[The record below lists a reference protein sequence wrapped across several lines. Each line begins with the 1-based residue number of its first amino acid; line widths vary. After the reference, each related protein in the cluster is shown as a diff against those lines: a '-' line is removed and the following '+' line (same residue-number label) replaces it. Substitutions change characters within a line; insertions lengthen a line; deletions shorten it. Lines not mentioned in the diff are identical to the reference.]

1 MPTSRNTARSSATW
15 ASSRSDGAGELNR
28 PGKGVGAR
36 LRRKEDHRHLH
47 GLGQFVGDISL
58 PGMLE
63 VAFVR
68 SAVAHGVIERINV
81 PDEHTGKVF
90 TAADFPDLKPIVAVP
105 KIEGFKYSEHPVLAT
120 GRVRFAGEAI
130 AVAIGPNRSV
140 AEDIAESVVVDIA
153 ELPAVVDLLEACRP
167 GSPLIRTEWG
177 DNVFVSKLNEYGD
190 LESARRNAAVTLTRE
205 YRMNRQSAVPLEGR
219 AILAAWNDRLEEL
232 TIHTGSQSPHQM
244 RVGLAQVLGI
254 EERKLRIISPDMGG
268 GFGAKRVLYPEEVMV
283 AALALK
289 LRKPVRWLDDKR
301 EHLLSAIHCREHHH
315 KVTAYADA
323 NGKLLGLDVEIYVD
337 AGAYSHWPNG
347 PFMETGMAARNIPGP
362 YVLPGYR
369 CRSHTVATNK
379 SPIGAYRGVARPAAC
394 FTIERTI
401 DELAHAVGREPHVV
415 RMENMVP
422 ASAMPYR
429 NITNLNFDTGDYAE
443 SVRRAVQLIGL
454 EAVRARQK
462 RAEADGRLIGVGF
475 ASFTEQTAHGCGEWV
490 SRGVPVIP
498 GYESATARMM
508 ADGSLMLMV
517 GIVSHGQGMETS
529 LAQIA
534 HEELG
539 VDPMQ
544 VSVRHGDTQVS
555 PFGMGT
561 FASRSM
567 VMSGGAVAK
576 ACRAL
581 KAKMTAIAAHLLKCE
596 GSQLRFADC
605 AVHGP
610 GGSISFAEIGR
621 IAHLRQEALPPGVDP
636 LLEVTVTYQPAVDG
650 GVFTY
655 ATQAA
660 VVAVDLDTG
669 KVEILDYAVVE
680 DCGTVVNPLI
690 VDGQIVGGIAQGIG
704 NALYE
709 EIPYNEFGQPLATT
723 FADYLMPGAPEIPA
737 IKIGHMSTPTPHTEY
752 GMKGMGEGGSI
763 SPPAAIANAIRDA
776 LLRIGAEVNETPMT
790 PRRVRAAVQQALA
803 RNNAAVPA

>member
-1 MPTSRNTARSSATW
+1 VSEAKA
-15 ASSRSDGAGELNR
+15 
-28 PGKGVGAR
+28 GKGVGAA
-36 LRRKEDHRHLH
+36 LRRKEDRRHLH
-47 GLGQFVGDISL
+47 GRGQFVADIRL
-58 PGMLE
+58 PGTLE

-68 SAVAHGVIERINV
+68 SSVAHGRVRSIDSPSRIYS
-81 PDEHTGKVF
+81 
-90 TAADFPDLKPIVAVP
+90 ARDFPDLKPIVAVT
-105 KIEGFKYSEHPVLAT
+105 KIEGFKYSEHPALAT
-120 GRVRFAGEAI
+120 ERVRFAGEPI
-130 AVAIGPNRSV
+130 AMAVGATRAE
-140 AEDIAESVVVDIA
+140 AEDIAESVSVDIE
-153 ELPAVVDLLEACRP
+153 ELPAVVDMLDALKP
-167 GSPLIRTEWG
+167 GAPLVREEWG
-177 DNVFVSKLNEYGD
+177 DNVFVKRENAYGD
-190 LESARRNAAVTLTRE
+190 LDAAKKAAAVTVTRE

-232 TIHTGSQSPHQM
+232 TVWCGSQSPHQT
-244 RVGLAQVLGI
+244 RVGLAQVLGL
-254 EERKLRIISPDMGG
+254 EERQLHLVAPDMGG

-283 AALALK
+283 CALALK
-289 LRKPVRWLDDKR
+289 LKRPVRWLDDKR
-301 EHLLSAIHCREHHH
+301 EHILSAIHCREHHH

-323 NGKLLGLDVEIYVD
+323 KGRILGLDVDIYVD

-347 PFMETGMAARNIPGP
+347 PFMETGMASRNIPGP
-362 YVLPGYR
+362 YAIGAYR

-401 DELAHAVGREPHVV
+401 DEVAHAVGREPYQV

-422 ASAMPYR
+422 ASAMPYK
-429 NITNLNFDTGDYAE
+429 NITGLHYDTGDYAE
-443 SVRRAVQLIGL
+443 SVRRAVDLIRFSD
-454 EAVRARQK
+454 VRKRQAK
-462 RAEADGRLIGVGF
+462 GEPDGRLIGVGF

-508 ADGSLMLMV
+508 TDGSLMLMV

-539 VDPMQ
+539 VDPLH

-555 PFGMGT
+555 AFGMGT
-561 FASRSM
+561 FASRSI

-576 ACRAL
+576 ACRL
-581 KAKMTAIAAHLLKCE
+581 LRNKMSAIAAHALNCRLDDLKLQDGALHGPD
-596 GSQLRFADC
+596 GSINFADI
-605 AVHGP
+605 A
-610 GGSISFAEIGR
+610 R
-621 IAHLRQEALPPGVDP
+621 IAHLRQEQLPPGVDP
-636 LLEVTVTYQPAVDG
+636 LLEVTATYEPKIDK

-660 VVAVDLDTG
+660 VVAVDPDTG
-669 KVEILDYAVVE
+669 KVDILDYAVIE

-704 NALYE
+704 TALYE
-709 EIPYNEFGQPLATT
+709 EIPFDASGQPLATT
-723 FADYLMPGAPEIPA
+723 LADYLMPGAPEIPA
-737 IKIGHMSTPTPHTEY
+737 IRIGHMQTPTPHTEY
-752 GMKGMGEGGSI
+752 GMKGMGEGGAI

-776 LLRIGAEVNETPMT
+776 LLKIGAEINETPMT
-790 PRRVRAAVQQALA
+790 PKRVRSAIQKALTRA
-803 RNNAAVPA
+803 PEKIPA

>member
-1 MPTSRNTARSSATW
+1 MMQK
-15 ASSRSDGAGELNR
+15 
-28 PGKGVGAR
+28 PGKGVGAS
-36 LRRKEDHRHLH
+36 LRRKEDRRHLH
-47 GLGQFVGDISL
+47 GRGQFVSDIRL

-68 SAVAHGVIERINV
+68 SPVAHGAIRGIDI
-81 PDEHTGKVF
+81 PQEHARKVV
-90 TAADFPDLKPIVAVP
+90 TASDFPSLKPIVATTQ
-105 KIEGFKYSEHPVLAT
+105 IEGFKYSEHPALAT
-120 GRVRFAGEAI
+120 DRVRFAGEPI
-130 AVAIGPNRSV
+130 AMAVGATRSE
-140 AEDIAESVVVDIA
+140 AEDIADAVAVDIE
-153 ELPAVVDLLEACRP
+153 ELPAVVDMLEALKP
-167 GSPLIRTEWG
+167 GAPLVREEWG
-177 DNVFVSKLNEYGD
+177 DNQFVERLNEYGD
-190 LESARRNAAVTLTRE
+190 LEAARRSAAVVLTRE

-232 TIHTGSQSPHQM
+232 TVYTGSQSPHQT
-244 RVGLAQVLGI
+244 RVGLSQVLGL
-254 EERKLRIISPDMGG
+254 EERQLRLVSPDMGG

-289 LRKPVRWLDDKR
+289 LKRPVRWLDDKR
-301 EHLLSAIHCREHHH
+301 EHILSAIHAREHHH

-323 NGKLLGLDVEIYVD
+323 KGKLLGLDVEIYVD

-362 YVLPGYR
+362 YTLAAYR
-369 CRSHTVATNK
+369 CRSHTVATHK

-401 DELAHAVGREPHVV
+401 DEVAHAVGREPYLV

-422 ASAMPYR
+422 ATAMPYR
-429 NITNLNFDTGDYAE
+429 NVTNLHFDTGDYAE
-443 SVRRAVQLIGL
+443 SVRRAARLIGF

-508 ADGSLMLMV
+508 SDGSLMLMV

-534 HEELG
+534 HQELG
-539 VDPMQ
+539 VDPMK

-555 PFGMGT
+555 AFGMGT
-561 FASRSM
+561 FASRSI

-581 KAKMTAIAAHLLKCE
+581 KAKMAAIACHLLECDE
-596 GSQLRFADC
+596 GELQFADC

-610 GGSISFAEIGR
+610 NGSLTFADIGR
-621 IAHLRQEALPPGVDP
+621 TAHLRQEQLPPGVEP
-636 LLEVTVTYQPAVDG
+636 LLEVTATYEPKVDK

-660 VVAVDLDTG
+660 VVAVDPDTG
-669 KVEILDYAVVE
+669 RVELLDYAVVE

-704 NALYE
+704 TALYE
-709 EIPYNEFGQPLATT
+709 EIPFNEGGQPLATT
-723 FADYLMPGAPEIPA
+723 LADYLLPGAPEIPA
-737 IKIGHMSTPTPHTEY
+737 IKIGHMASPSPHTEY
-752 GMKGMGEGGSI
+752 GMKGMGEGGAI

-776 LLRIGAEVNETPMT
+776 LLRMGAEVNETPMT
-790 PRRVRAAVQQALA
+790 PRRVRAAIEKVLDKKLEKVTA
-803 RNNAAVPA
+803 

>member
-1 MPTSRNTARSSATW
+1 MEKT
-15 ASSRSDGAGELNR
+15 
-28 PGKGVGAR
+28 GKGVGAP
-36 LRRKEDHRHLH
+36 LRRKEDRRHLH
-47 GLGQFVGDISL
+47 GVGQFVSDIRL
-58 PGMLE
+58 PGTLE
-63 VAFVR
+63 AAFVR
-68 SAVAHGVIERINV
+68 SPVAHGRIKSI
-81 PDEHTGKVF
+81 DTAGGKVF
-90 TAADFPDLKPIVAVP
+90 TARDFPTLKPIVAVT
-105 KIEGFKYSEHPVLAT
+105 KIEGFKYSEHPALASE
-120 GRVRFAGEAI
+120 RVRFAGEPIAI
-130 AVAIGPNRSV
+130 AIGATRAE
-140 AEDIAESVVVDIA
+140 AEDVADAVSVDID
-153 ELPAVVDLLEACRP
+153 ELPAVVDMLEALKP
-167 GSPLIRTEWG
+167 GAPLIREDWG
-177 DNVFVSKLNEYGD
+177 DNVFVKRLNEYGD
-190 LESARRNAAVTLTRE
+190 LEGARKSAAITVTRE
-205 YRMNRQSAVPLEGR
+205 YRMNRQSALPLEGR
-219 AILAAWNDRLEEL
+219 AILAAWNHRLEEL
-232 TIHTGSQSPHQM
+232 ALYTGSQSPHQT
-244 RVGLAQVLGI
+244 RVGLAQLLGI
-254 EERKLRIISPDMGG
+254 EERQLRLISPDMGG
-268 GFGAKRVLYPEEVMV
+268 GFGSKRVLYPEEVMV

-289 LRKPVRWLDDKR
+289 LKRPVRWLDDKR

-315 KVTAYADA
+315 RVTAYADA
-323 NGKLLGLDVEIYVD
+323 KGKILGLDVEIFVD

-362 YVLPGYR
+362 YTIPSYR

-401 DELAHAVGREPHVV
+401 DEVAHAVGREPYVV

-429 NITNLNFDTGDYAE
+429 NVTNLHFDTGDYAE
-443 SVRRAVQLIGL
+443 SVRRAAQLIGF

-475 ASFTEQTAHGCGEWV
+475 AAFTEQTAHGCGEWV

-508 ADGSLMLMV
+508 TDGSLMLMV

-555 PFGMGT
+555 AFGMGT
-561 FASRSM
+561 FASRSI

-581 KAKMTAIAAHLLKCE
+581 KAKMAAIAAHSLKCKVQE
-596 GSQLRFADC
+596 IRFADC
-605 AVHGP
+605 AAHGP
-610 GGSISFAEIGR
+610 KGSISFADIGR
-621 IAHLRQEALPPGVDP
+621 IAHLRQEALPPGVEP
-636 LLEVTVTYQPAVDG
+636 LLEVTATYEPAVDK

-660 VVAVDLDTG
+660 VVAVDPDTG
-669 KVEILDYAVVE
+669 KVDILDYAVVE

-704 NALYE
+704 TALYE
-709 EIPYNEFGQPLATT
+709 EIPFNEAGQPLATT
-723 FADYLMPGAPEIPA
+723 LGDYLLPGAPEIPA

-752 GMKGMGEGGSI
+752 GMKGMGEGGAI

-776 LLRIGAEVNETPMT
+776 LLGIGAEVNETPMT
-790 PRRVRAAVQQALA
+790 PKRVRAAIQLALSKKPEPVTA
-803 RNNAAVPA
+803 

>member
-1 MPTSRNTARSSATW
+1 M
-15 ASSRSDGAGELNR
+15 EKQ
-28 PGKGVGAR
+28 GKGVGAP
-36 LRRKEDHRHLH
+36 LRRKEDRRHLH
-47 GLGQFVGDISL
+47 GLGQFVADISL
-58 PGMLE
+58 PHTLE

-68 SAVAHGVIERINV
+68 SPVAHGIVSRIDI
-81 PDEHTGKVF
+81 PPKHAAKVF
-90 TAADFPDLKPIVAVP
+90 TARDFPALKPIVAVT
-105 KIEGFKYSEHPVLAT
+105 KVEGFKNSEHPALAT
-120 GRVRFAGEAI
+120 ARVRFAGEPIALAI
-130 AVAIGPNRSV
+130 AATRAQ
-140 AEDIAESVVVDIA
+140 AEDVADSVSVEIE
-153 ELPAVVDLLEACRP
+153 ELPAVVDMLEAVKP
-167 GSPLIRTEWG
+167 GAPLIREEWG
-177 DNVFVSKLNEYGD
+177 DNVYVQRQNQYGE
-190 LESARRNAAVTLTRE
+190 LEAARRNAAVTVTRE

-219 AILAAWNDRLEEL
+219 AILAAWNERLEEL
-232 TIHTGSQSPHQM
+232 TVYTGSQSPHQT

-254 EERKLRIISPDMGG
+254 EERKLRLISPDMGG
-268 GFGAKRVLYPEEVMV
+268 GFGSKRVLYPEEVMV

-289 LRKPVRWLDDKR
+289 LKRPVRWLDDKR
-301 EHLLSAIHCREHHH
+301 EHLLSAIHAREHHH

-323 NGKLLGLDVEIYVD
+323 KGKVLGLDVEIYVD

-347 PFMETGMAARNIPGP
+347 PFMETGMASRNIPGP
-362 YVLPGYR
+362 YAIPAYR
-369 CRSHTVATNK
+369 VRSHTVATNK

-401 DELAHAVGREPHVV
+401 DEVAHAVGREAHVV

-429 NITNLNFDTGDYAE
+429 SITHLVYDTGDYAE
-443 SVRRAVQLIGL
+443 SVRRAAELIGF

-462 RAEADGRLIGVGF
+462 RGEADGRLIGVGF

-508 ADGSLMLMV
+508 TDGSLMLMV

-544 VSVRHGDTQVS
+544 VSIRHGDTQVS

-581 KAKMTAIAAHLLKCE
+581 KAKMAAIAAHVLQCE
-596 GSQLRFADC
+596 PQEVEFFESTVRGPKGTLTFAD
-605 AVHGP
+605 
-610 GGSISFAEIGR
+610 IGR
-621 IAHLRQEALPPGVDP
+621 IGYLRQEALPPGVEP
-636 LLEVTVTYQPAVDG
+636 LLEVTATYAPKVDT

-660 VVAVDLDTG
+660 VVAVDPDTG
-669 KVEILDYAVVE
+669 HVEILDYAVVE

-690 VDGQIVGGIAQGIG
+690 VDGQIAGGIAQGIG
-704 NALYE
+704 TALYE
-709 EIPYNEFGQPLATT
+709 EIPFNEAGQPLATT
-723 FADYLMPGAPEIPA
+723 LGDYLLPGAPEIPA
-737 IKIGHMSTPTPHTEY
+737 IKIGHMASPTPHTEY
-752 GMKGMGEGGSI
+752 GMKGMGEGGAI
-763 SPPAAIANAIRDA
+763 SPPAAIANAVRDA
-776 LLRIGAEVNETPMT
+776 LLKLGAEVNETPMT
-790 PRRVRAAVQQALA
+790 PRRVRAAIERALVKREEKVTA
-803 RNNAAVPA
+803 

>member
-1 MPTSRNTARSSATW
+1 MTEERT
-15 ASSRSDGAGELNR
+15 
-28 PGKGVGAR
+28 GKGVGAP
-36 LRRKEDHRHLH
+36 LRRKEDRRHLH
-47 GLGQFVGDISL
+47 GVGQFVSDIRL
-58 PGMLE
+58 PGTLE

-68 SAVAHGVIERINV
+68 SPVAHGRIRSI
-81 PDEHTGKVF
+81 DAAGGKVF
-90 TAADFPDLKPIVAVP
+90 TARDFPALKPIVAVT
-105 KIEGFKYSEHPVLAT
+105 KIEGFKYSEHPALAAE
-120 GRVRFAGEAI
+120 RVRFAGEPVAMAI
-130 AVAIGPNRSV
+130 GATRAEAEDVADAVA
-140 AEDIAESVVVDIA
+140 VDIE
-153 ELPAVVDLLEACRP
+153 ELPAVVDMLEALKP
-167 GSPLIRTEWG
+167 GAPRVHEAWG
-177 DNVFVSKLNEYGD
+177 DNEFVQRLNEYGD
-190 LESARRNAAVTLTRE
+190 LEAARRNAAVTVTRE
-205 YRMNRQSAVPLEGR
+205 YRMNRQSALPLEGR
-219 AILAAWNDRLEEL
+219 AILAAWDHRLEEL
-232 TIHTGSQSPHQM
+232 ALYTGSQSPHQT

-254 EERKLRIISPDMGG
+254 EERQLRLISPDMGG
-268 GFGAKRVLYPEEVMV
+268 GFGSKRVLYPEEVMV

-289 LRKPVRWLDDKR
+289 LKRPVRWLDDKR

-315 KVTAYADA
+315 KVTAYADQK
-323 NGKLLGLDVEIYVD
+323 GRILGLDVEIFID

-362 YVLPGYR
+362 YTIPSYR
-369 CRSHTVATNK
+369 CRSHTVATNT

-401 DELAHAVGREPHVV
+401 DEVAHAVGREPHVV

-429 NITNLNFDTGDYAE
+429 NVTNLHFDTGDYAE
-443 SVRRAVQLIGL
+443 SVRRAAQLIGF
-454 EAVRARQK
+454 EAVRGRQK

-475 ASFTEQTAHGCGEWV
+475 AAFTEQTAHGCGEWV

-498 GYESATARMM
+498 GYESATARMLP
-508 ADGSLMLMV
+508 DGSLMLMV

-544 VSVRHGDTQVS
+544 ISVRHGDTQVS
-555 PFGMGT
+555 AFGMGT
-561 FASRSM
+561 FASRSI

-581 KAKMTAIAAHLLKCE
+581 KAKIARIASHVLKCDE
-596 GSQLRFADC
+596 EKLRFANC

-610 GGSISFAEIGR
+610 GGRLTYEEIGR
-621 IAHLRQEALPPGVDP
+621 IAHLRQEQLPPGVDP
-636 LLEVTVTYQPAVDG
+636 LLEITATYEPKVDK

-660 VVAVDLDTG
+660 VVAVDPDTG
-669 KVEILDYAVVE
+669 KVDILDYAVVE

-704 NALYE
+704 TALYE
-709 EIPYNEFGQPLATT
+709 EIPFNEAGQPLATT
-723 FADYLMPGAPEIPA
+723 LADYLLPGAPEIPA

-752 GMKGMGEGGSI
+752 GMKGMGEGGAI

-790 PRRVRAAVQQALA
+790 PKRVRAAIEVALA
-803 RNNAAVPA
+803 RKTEPVTA

>member
-1 MPTSRNTARSSATW
+1 MEKT
-15 ASSRSDGAGELNR
+15 
-28 PGKGVGAR
+28 GKGVGAA
-36 LRRKEDHRHLH
+36 LRRKEDRRHLH
-47 GLGQFVGDISL
+47 GLGQFVADIRL
-58 PGMLE
+58 PGTLE

-68 SAVAHGVIERINV
+68 SPVAHGILRRIDI
-81 PDEHTGKVF
+81 PPQYAGKVF
-90 TAADFPDLKPIVAVP
+90 TARDFPSLKPIVAVT
-105 KIEGFKYSEHPVLAT
+105 KMEGFKHSEHPALAT
-120 GRVRFAGEAI
+120 DRVRFAGEPI
-130 AVAIGPNRSV
+130 ALAIGATRAE
-140 AEDIAESVVVDIA
+140 AEDAAEAVSVDIE
-153 ELPAVVDLLEACRP
+153 ELPAVVDMLDAVKP
-167 GSPLIRTEWG
+167 GAPLIREAWG
-177 DNVFVSKLNEYGD
+177 DNVFVKRQNEYGD
-190 LESARRNAAVTLTRE
+190 LEAARRNAAVTVTRE

-219 AILAAWNDRLEEL
+219 AMLAAWNERLEEL
-232 TIHTGSQSPHQM
+232 ALYTGSQSPHQT

-254 EERKLRIISPDMGG
+254 EERTLRLISPDMGG
-268 GFGAKRVLYPEEVMV
+268 GFGSKRVLYPEEVMV

-289 LRKPVRWLDDKR
+289 LRRPVRWLDDKR
-301 EHLLSAIHCREHHH
+301 EHLLSAIHAREHHH

-323 NGKLLGLDVEIYVD
+323 KGRILGLDVEIYVD

-347 PFMETGMAARNIPGP
+347 PFMETGMASRNIPGP
-362 YVLPGYR
+362 YAIPAYR
-369 CRSHTVATNK
+369 VCSHTVATNK

-401 DELAHAVGREPHVV
+401 DEVAHAVGREAHVV

-429 NITNLNFDTGDYAE
+429 SITNLHYDTGDYAE
-443 SVRRAVQLIGL
+443 SVRRCAALIDL
-454 EAVRARQK
+454 KAVRRRQQQG
-462 RAEADGRLIGVGF
+462 EPDGRLVGVGF
-475 ASFTEQTAHGCGEWV
+475 AAFTEQTAHGCGEWV

-498 GYESATARMM
+498 GYESAGARMM
-508 ADGSLMLMV
+508 SDGSLMLMV

-544 VSVRHGDTQVS
+544 VSIRHGDTQVS

-567 VMSGGAVAK
+567 VMAGGAVAR

-581 KAKMTAIAAHLLKCE
+581 KAKMAAIAAHALKCDSNE
-596 GSQLRFADC
+596 ISIVDGEMRSPKGSITFAD
-605 AVHGP
+605 
-610 GGSISFAEIGR
+610 IGR
-621 IAHLRQEALPPGVDP
+621 IAHLRQEALPPGVEP
-636 LLEVTVTYQPAVDG
+636 LLEVTATYAPAIDT

-660 VVAVDLDTG
+660 VVAVDPDTG

-690 VDGQIVGGIAQGIG
+690 VDGQIAGGIAQGIG
-704 NALYE
+704 TALYE
-709 EIPYNEFGQPLATT
+709 EIPFNEAGQPLATT
-723 FADYLMPGAPEIPA
+723 LGDYLLPGAPEIPA
-737 IKIGHMSTPTPHTEY
+737 IRIGHMSTPTPHTEY
-752 GMKGMGEGGSI
+752 GMKGMGEGGAI

-776 LLRIGAEVNETPMT
+776 LLKIGAEVNETPMT
-790 PRRVRAAVQQALA
+790 PRRVRAAIEKALLKKA
-803 RNNAAVPA
+803 EAVAA

>member
-1 MPTSRNTARSSATW
+1 MEKS
-15 ASSRSDGAGELNR
+15 
-28 PGKGVGAR
+28 GKGVGAA
-36 LRRKEDHRHLH
+36 LRRKEDWRHLH
-47 GLGQFVGDISL
+47 GRGQFVSDIRL

-68 SAVAHGVIERINV
+68 SPVAHGIVRSIEAQK
-81 PDEHTGKVF
+81 GKVF
-90 TAADFPDLKPIVAVP
+90 TARDFPTLKPIVAVT
-105 KIEGFKYSEHPVLAT
+105 KMEGFKPSEHPPLAT
-120 GRVRFAGEAI
+120 DRVRFAGEPVAM
-130 AVAIGPNRSV
+130 AIGETRSE
-140 AEDIAESVVVDIA
+140 AEDFAEAVPVEIE
-153 ELPAVVDLLEACRP
+153 ELPAVVDMLEALKP
-167 GSPLIRTEWG
+167 GAPLVREEWG
-177 DNVFVSKLNEYGD
+177 DNLFVQRDNVYGD
-190 LESARRNAAVTLTRE
+190 LEAARRNAAVTVTRE

-219 AILAAWNDRLEEL
+219 ATLAVWNDRLEEL
-232 TIHTGSQSPHQM
+232 TVYTGSQSPHQT

-254 EERKLRIISPDMGG
+254 EERQLRLVSPDMGG
-268 GFGAKRVLYPEEVMV
+268 GFGSKRVLYPEEVMV

-289 LRKPVRWLDDKR
+289 LKRPVRWLDDKR
-301 EHLLSAIHCREHHH
+301 EHILSAIHAREHHH

-323 NGKLLGLDVEIYVD
+323 RGRILGLDVQVYVD

-347 PFMETGMAARNIPGP
+347 PAMESGMAMRNIPGP
-362 YVLPGYR
+362 YAIPAYR
-369 CRSHTVATNK
+369 CRSYTVATNK

-401 DELAHAVGREPHVV
+401 DEVAHAVGREAHVV

-429 NITNLNFDTGDYAE
+429 NVTNLHYDTGDYAE
-443 SVRRAVQLIGL
+443 SVRRCAELVGFESI
-454 EAVRARQK
+454 RARQK
-462 RAEADGRLIGVGF
+462 RGERDGRLIGVGF
-475 ASFTEQTAHGCGEWV
+475 ASFTEQTAHGRSEWV

-498 GYESATARMM
+498 GWESATARMM
-508 ADGSLMLMV
+508 SDGSLMLMV

-539 VDPMQ
+539 VDPMKI
-544 VSVRHGDTQVS
+544 SVRHGDTQVS
-555 PFGMGT
+555 AFGMGT
-561 FASRSM
+561 FASRSI

-581 KAKMTAIAAHLLKCE
+581 KAKMAAIAAHALKCSRE
-596 GSQLRFADC
+596 DLQFSDGEIKSKN
-605 AVHGP
+605 
-610 GGSISFAEIGR
+610 GSIGFAEIGR
-621 IAHLRQEALPPGVDP
+621 IAHLRQEQLPPGVEP
-636 LLEVTVTYQPAVDG
+636 LLEVTATYEPKVDK

-660 VVAVDLDTG
+660 VVAVDPDTG

-704 NALYE
+704 TALYE
-709 EIPYNEFGQPLATT
+709 EIPFNEGGQPLATT
-723 FADYLMPGAPEIPA
+723 LADYLLPGAPEIPA

-752 GMKGMGEGGSI
+752 GMKGMGEGGAI

-776 LLRIGAEVNETPMT
+776 LLKIGAEVNETPMT
-790 PRRVRAAVQQALA
+790 PRRVRAAIEKVLHKELQK
-803 RNNAAVPA
+803 VPA

>member
-1 MPTSRNTARSSATW
+1 MS
-15 ASSRSDGAGELNR
+15 
-28 PGKGVGAR
+28 GKGVGAS
-36 LRRKEDHRHLH
+36 LRRKEDRRHLH
-47 GLGQFVGDISL
+47 GAGQFVSDIRL

-68 SAVAHGVIERINV
+68 SPVANGRIRSIDAPRNV
-81 PDEHTGKVF
+81 F
-90 TAADFPDLKPIVAVP
+90 AARDFPGLKPIVAVT
-105 KIEGFKYSEHPVLAT
+105 KIEGFKYSEHPALASE
-120 GRVRFAGEAI
+120 RVRFAGEPI
-130 AVAIGPNRSV
+130 AMAVGATRSE
-140 AEDIAESVVVDIA
+140 AEDLAESVAVDIE
-153 ELPAVVDLLEACRP
+153 ELPAVVDMLEALKP
-167 GSPLIRTEWG
+167 GAPLVREEWG
-177 DNVFVSKLNEYGD
+177 DNVFVERLNDYGD
-190 LESARRNAAVTLTRE
+190 LEAAKKSAAVTVTRE

-232 TIHTGSQSPHQM
+232 TVWCGSQSPHQT
-244 RVGLAQVLGI
+244 RVGLAQVLGL
-254 EERKLRIISPDMGG
+254 EERQLHLISPDMGG

-283 AALALK
+283 CALALK
-289 LRKPVRWLDDKR
+289 LKRPVRWLDDKR

-315 KVTAYADA
+315 KVTAYADSK
-323 NGKLLGLDVEIYVD
+323 GRILGLDVDIYVD

-362 YVLPGYR
+362 YAIGAYR

-401 DELAHAVGREPHVV
+401 DEIAHAVRREAHVV

-429 NITNLNFDTGDYAE
+429 NVTNLHFDTGDYAE
-443 SVRRAVQLIGL
+443 SVRRAADMIGL
-454 EAVRARQK
+454 PEIRKRQK
-462 RAEADGRLIGVGF
+462 RGEPDGRLIGVGF

-508 ADGSLMLMV
+508 TDGSLMLMV

-539 VDPMQ
+539 IDPMQ
-544 VSVRHGDTQVS
+544 ISVRHGDTQVS
-555 PFGMGT
+555 AFGMGT
-561 FASRSM
+561 FASRSI

-576 ACRAL
+576 ACRLLKEKILRIAGHAL
-581 KAKMTAIAAHLLKCE
+581 KAE
-596 GSQLRFADC
+596 QLRIADC

-610 GGSISFAEIGR
+610 AGSLSFADIAR
-621 IAHLRQEALPPGVDP
+621 IAHLRQEQLPPGMEP
-636 LLEVTVTYQPAVDG
+636 LLEVTATYEPKVDK

-660 VVAVDLDTG
+660 VVAVDPDTG

-690 VDGQIVGGIAQGIG
+690 VGG
-704 NALYE
+704 
-709 EIPYNEFGQPLATT
+709 
-723 FADYLMPGAPEIPA
+723 
-737 IKIGHMSTPTPHTEY
+737 
-752 GMKGMGEGGSI
+752 
-763 SPPAAIANAIRDA
+763 
-776 LLRIGAEVNETPMT
+776 
-790 PRRVRAAVQQALA
+790 
-803 RNNAAVPA
+803 

>member
-1 MPTSRNTARSSATW
+1 MEKS
-15 ASSRSDGAGELNR
+15 
-28 PGKGVGAR
+28 GKGVGAP
-36 LRRKEDHRHLH
+36 LRRKEDRRHLH
-47 GLGQFVGDISL
+47 GVGQFVADIHL
-58 PGMLE
+58 PGTLE

-68 SAVAHGVIERINV
+68 SPVAHGRIRNIDV
-81 PDEHTGKVF
+81 TEKVF
-90 TAADFPDLKPIVAVP
+90 TARDFPSLKPIVAVTQ
-105 KIEGFKYSEHPVLAT
+105 IEGFKYSEHPALASE
-120 GRVRFAGEAI
+120 RVRFAGEPI
-130 AVAIGPNRSV
+130 ALAIGATRSE
-140 AEDIAESVVVDIA
+140 AEDVADAVSVDIE
-153 ELPAVVDLLEACRP
+153 ELPAVVDMLEALKP
-167 GSPLIRTEWG
+167 GAPLVREEWG
-177 DNVFVSKLNEYGD
+177 DNVFVKRLNEYGD
-190 LESARRNAAVTLTRE
+190 LEGARKSAAVTVTRD

-219 AILAAWNDRLEEL
+219 AILAAWNHRLEEL
-232 TIHTGSQSPHQM
+232 AIYTGSQSPHQM

-254 EERKLRIISPDMGG
+254 EERQLRIISPDMGG
-268 GFGAKRVLYPEEVMV
+268 GFGSKRVLYPEEVTV

-289 LRKPVRWLDDKR
+289 LKRPVRWLDDKR

-315 KVTAYADA
+315 KVIAYADA
-323 NGKLLGLDVEIYVD
+323 KGKILGLDVEIYVD

-362 YVLPGYR
+362 YTIPSYR

-401 DELAHAVGREPHVV
+401 DEVAHAVGREPHVV

-429 NITNLNFDTGDYAE
+429 SITNLHYDTGDYAE
-443 SVRRAVQLIGL
+443 SVRRAAELIGF

-462 RAEADGRLIGVGF
+462 RGEADGRLIGVGF

-508 ADGSLMLMV
+508 TDGSLMLMV
-517 GIVSHGQGMETS
+517 GIVSHGQGMETT

-539 VDPMQ
+539 VDPTQ

-555 PFGMGT
+555 AFGMGT
-561 FASRSM
+561 FASRSI

-581 KAKMTAIAAHLLKCE
+581 KAKMAAIAAHALKCGLDE
-596 GSQLRFADC
+596 VRFSDC
-605 AVHGP
+605 AVHAP
-610 GGSISFAEIGR
+610 GGRLSYAEIAR
-621 IAHLRQEALPPGVDP
+621 IAHLRQEQLPPGVEP
-636 LLEVTVTYQPAVDG
+636 LLEVTATYEPAVDK

-660 VVAVDLDTG
+660 VVAVDPDTG

-704 NALYE
+704 TALYE
-709 EIPYNEFGQPLATT
+709 EIPFNEAGQPLATT
-723 FADYLMPGAPEIPA
+723 LADYLLPGAPEIPA

-752 GMKGMGEGGSI
+752 GMKGMGEGGAI

-776 LLRIGAEVNETPMT
+776 LLKIGAEVNETPMT
-790 PRRVRAAVQQALA
+790 PRRVRAAIEKFLLEKVTA
-803 RNNAAVPA
+803 